1 MANILPRLDLIVSL
15 PIYVHS
21 NIQLNHVMGNVG
33 VGRVGQEALQKA
45 IAGTVFRRP
54 TEDHLLCGYAQQSGK
69 QQHHNRHV

>member
-1 MANILPRLDLIVSL
+1 
-15 PIYVHS
+15 
-21 NIQLNHVMGNVG
+21 MGNVG
-33 VGRVGQEALQKA
+33 VGRVGQEALQEA

>member
-1 MANILPRLDLIVSL
+1 MTTL

-33 VGRVGQEALQKA
+33 VGRVGKETLQEA

-54 TEDHLLCGYAQQSGK
+54 PEDHLLCGYAQQSGK